1 MKQRTRITA
10 KMEQKMQE
18 LRAGGKSA
26 REIAVVMGVSATA
39 VKNHTAGIVVPADER
54 QALIETVR
62 KMYLEGITY
71 TRISAETGV
80 SDQTIRNYTC
90 DLPRRDRNRNG
101 APIPREKVTKI
112 RELRSQGKS
121 FEAIA
126 RQMGIKPVTAK
137 KYAQDILVEKP
148 EQPKTGQPG
157 TLCRHKKT
165 CRHWRPLSG
174 LGGGISACHYPID
187 RDQLRPWPADQ
198 CPGFPGPKTGP
209 NTDPM
214 GIKPRREKP

>member
-18 LRAGGKSA
+18 LRAQGKSA
-26 REIAVVMGVSATA
+26 KEITAVIGVSATA
-39 VKNHTAGIVVPADER
+39 VKNHTAGIKVPVAEK
-54 QALIETVR
+54 QTLIETVR
-62 KMYLEGITY
+62 KMYTEGKTY
-71 TRISAETGV
+71 TQIAAETGA
-80 SDQTIRNYTC
+80 SASTIRNYTC

-112 RELRSQGKS
+112 RELRVQGKS

-137 KYAQDILVEKP
+137 KYTQDILAKKP
-148 EQPKTGQPG
+148 EQPATGQPG
-157 TLCRHKKT
+157 SLCRHKKT

-187 RDQLRPWPADQ
+187 RDELRPWPADQ

-209 NTDPM
+209 NPTPM
-214 GIKPRREKP
+214 GIKRKE